1 MVWSAVGILV
11 AITILVIL
19 IFKGVHMIPASIIAS
34 LVAIFLGGISPITGI
49 SKGYIGSLSNYVKQ
63 FFLIFFLSALFGAV
77 MSDSGA
83 ASKVAH
89 TLVSKLGKSSV
100 MLIMLITSL
109 ILSYGGIMT
118 YLVAFTLFPV
128 ALVLFKEADI
138 PIKLFPASVLSIAA
152 TISMTTL
159 PGSPQIQ
166 NIMPTTYF
174 HTTIYAAPVIGV
186 VCGVFVFLANYFYL
200 IHAQKKAAIKGEHF
214 VSMSMEDEHSV
225 DDSASQSINF
235 WLALLPIIVLLT
247 IIFILKG
254 RMDSNMSVVIAMF
267 IANVLTIL
275 LFFKRF
281 KNLSKTVD
289 TGTKNGMNAILT
301 TASVVAFG
309 GVIAISPVF
318 IALTNSLS
326 KNSSHAY
333 FVSIVITSIAAFISG
348 SSSGGLGIWLNGMGS
363 HLATMNL
370 NFAALHRL
378 GVMASGWTGMV
389 PWSSGPVVA
398 SSIAKVQLKDSYPY
412 IFVTGMVI
420 PFIALILAYLM
431 FRIGLV

>member
-1 MVWSAVGILV
+1 MIWNILGIVIAIIVLV
-11 AITILVIL
+11 VL
-19 IFKGVHMIPASIIAS
+19 IFKGVHMIPASLIAS
-34 LVAIFLGGISPITGI
+34 LVAIVLGGINIAKGI
-49 SKGYIGSLSNYVKQ
+49 NKGYMASVSNYVQQ

-83 ASKVAH
+83 ASKIAH
-89 TLVSKLGKSSV
+89 TLVAKMGKSSV
-100 MLIMLITSL
+100 ILIMLLTSL

-174 HTTIYAAPVIGV
+174 HTTIYAAPIIGL
-186 VCGVFVFLANYFYL
+186 VCGVFVFVVNYLYL
-200 IHAQKKAAIKGEHF
+200 SHAQKQASAKGEHF
-214 VSMSMEDEHSV
+214 VPMSEEDAQVV
-225 DDSASQSINF
+225 DVDSDNMNF
-235 WLALLPIIVLLT
+235 WLSLLPIIVMLAL
-247 IIFILKG
+247 IFFLKG
-254 RMDSNMSVVIAMF
+254 RMDSNYSVEIAMF
-267 IANVLTIL
+267 VANVLTIAM
-275 LFFKRF
+275 FFKRF
-281 KNLSKTVD
+281 KHLGNTID
-289 TGTKNGMNAILT
+289 TGTKNAMNAILT
-301 TASVVAFG
+301 TACVVGFG
-309 GVIAISPVF
+309 GVVAISPAF
-318 IALTNSLS
+318 TELTKQLWQND
-326 KNSSHAY
+326 SHIY
-333 FVSIVITSIAAFISG
+333 LTSMIVTSIAAGVSG
-348 SSSGGLGIWLNGMGS
+348 SSSGGLGIWLTAMGN

-378 GVMASGWTGMV
+378 GVMSSGWTGMV

-412 IFVTGMVI
+412 IFVTGMVV
-420 PFIALILAYLM
+420 PFIALVIGYLM
-431 FRIGLV
+431 FRVGLV